1 MKKQIPEYTNSQM
14 RLLIEEHIHNAKYRD
29 ILLSRYIDGLTYE
42 RIAERFDMSAQQIKT
57 IVYKAQAKL
66 LRYL

>member
-1 MKKQIPEYTNSQM
+1 M

-42 RIAERFDMSAQQIKT
+42 RIAERFDMSTQQIKT